1 MYYLSKLFKQ
11 YCWKNY
17 TPYLSNIVLPKN
29 NMLCEVKT
37 MKHITEN
44 KHLLH
49 RRAIAPTEETG
60 KISWHVVPMQEMSC
74 KTSSLSFF
82 AKAGIRENQST
93 GQVGTRLSAT
103 NCQQSLSRNC
113 QSCVVSTSVLGS
125 LGNGASIIFISVHPS
140 QCWID

>member
-49 RRAIAPTEETG
+49 RRAIAPTQETG

-82 AKAGIRENQST
+82 CQSRDSRKSVNRPS
-93 GQVGTRLSAT
+93 GHKIVS
-103 NCQQSLSRNC
+103 NKVQQSLSRNC

-125 LGNGASIIFISVHPS
+125 LGNGASIIFISVRPS
-140 QCWID
+140 QCWIG